1 MLISLLFLCTLTGV
15 MRCGPASLRAI
26 KEGHVYLNFDVGF
39 IFSEVNGDK
48 IQWDVSSVGVLVIY
62 GLCIL
67 I

>member
-1 MLISLLFLCTLTGV
+1 

-48 IQWDVSSVGVLVIY
+48 IQWDVSRVGVLVIY
-62 GLCIL
+62 GLL
-67 I
+67 ITI